1 MQFKAISNS
10 IAVLLF
16 SVLLIWYLIILLV
29 IVKQTAKTL
38 LAGLRDPYNL
48 HCQQ

>member
-10 IAVLLF
+10 IAVLF